1 MFQYENEA
9 KAVMEI
15 LKERLGKFGLQVA
28 EDKTRILPFGR
39 FAKWKD
45 EFDFLGFTFYNAK
58 SRNGRYRLGIRT
70 SKKKLKVK
78 QQEIKKWLRSRLT
91 MPVEETMRLLN
102 TKLKGHCQYYGVN
115 GNLDSLSKF
124 YQYTY
129 WRCLWML
136 RRRSQRGRRK
146 LGQEKFARIWRSYIQ
161 YQRITVSIW
170 T

>member
-1 MFQYENEA
+1 M
-9 KAVMEI
+9 KI
-15 LKERLGKFGLQVA
+15 LKDRLEKFGLQVA

-45 EFDFLGFTFYNAK
+45 EFDFLGFAFYNAK

-78 QQEIKKWLRSRLT
+78 QQEIKNWLRSRLT
-91 MPVEETMRLLN
+91 MPVDETMRLLN
-102 TKLKGHCQYYGVN
+102 KKLMGHCQYYGVN
-115 GNLDSLSKF
+115 GNLDALSKF
-124 YQYTY
+124 YQYAY

-136 RRRSQRGRRK
+136 RRRSQRGRRR
-146 LGQEKFARIWRSYIQ
+146 LGQEKFAHIWRSYIQ